1 MDKTAAAP
9 PSPGTGADEASARR
23 LVREQVSAAMDG
35 ESSGDDGLQPA
46 ARRCADARELAR
58 LAGDPDARAAWLE
71 YHQIGDW
78 LRSAEL
84 HAARDERAFLRDL
97 GRRLRCEP
105 AAFGPRRGIGPMRRF
120 GWRRAA
126 PWTAALAAALAGV
139 ATLALTDGALPGAGR
154 GPQGVRAGG
163 AGTVLAAAPPRA
175 GAAAQAALLDR
186 PSGPV
191 ADAAPAPPQAG
202 PLRRW
207 RSPYLE
213 LASLRMPSG
222 PRLCLAGWRDPRRDP
237 PGDPSRDE
245 GWPNKNYVYEGSAAK

>member
-9 PSPGTGADEASARR
+9 PSPGAGADEASTLRA
-23 LVREQVSAAMDG
+23 LREQVSAVMDG
-35 ESSGDDGLQPA
+35 ESSSDDGLQPA
-46 ARRCADARELAR
+46 ARRCVDARALGR
-58 LAGDPDARAAWLE
+58 LAADPQARAAWLE

-84 HAARDERAFLRDL
+84 HAPRDERAFLRDL
-97 GRRLRCEP
+97 SQRLRSEP
-105 AAFGPRRGIGPMRRF
+105 VACGPRRGIGPMRRPS
-120 GWRRAA
+120 WRRAA

-139 ATLALTDGALPGAGR
+139 ATLALTDGALPGQR
-154 GPQGVRAGG
+154 RSPQPVRAGV
-163 AGTVLAAAPPRA
+163 AAAVLAAAPQAVRLDRPFGPAA
-175 GAAAQAALLDR
+175 GAA
-186 PSGPV
+186 
-191 ADAAPAPPQAG
+191 PARPQAG

-237 PGDPSRDE
+237 SGAAGGGDE
-245 GWPNKNYVYEGSAAK
+245 LENKNSLYPGMLAK